1 MDFKNVVNKI
11 SQFEKVLLI
20 CSPNLKDKLISHFS
34 ILFSLKNIVYK
45 TKSEV
50 VNDLLG
56 VYEILG
62 RLSLQKEKN
71 ISPEL
76 AKILLNNSLLVS
88 EDMVIYSNKVK
99 ELIEIK
105 KRFNKY
111 LRKNELISNLYS
123 SRQIIIVDE
132 YDDNDKFFKAKDILK
147 SISSNIVYLYTN
159 DNKHKDIEILEFK
172 DYKEEV
178 LFALKK
184 IANLLESGVDANKIK
199 IQIPNEY
206 LNYANEVFTLSNISL
221 NINSSSSLK
230 EFEITKN
237 IINELNLL
245 LNENIDDAFRRVLE
259 KYASY
264 DNPILEKIVNIFN
277 KYLKYDLKLEEIIA
291 DINFEFSNSK
301 YSKKYI
307 GGINVCN
314 ILENV
319 VEEDDYIFILGFNQD
334 VFPKTFKDEEYLL
347 DFERKELGLLL
358 SSDKNKALNEKV
370 INTLN
375 SINNLYLSYNATLNL
390 ASIALKLGSNLK
402 IEKKENDYN
411 VSYSKKL
418 DEIAL
423 GKHLDLYFKY
433 DIRSDALSKLY
444 NMYPIN
450 NYKKYDNKFTGVNDE
465 FYNLYLKD
473 GITLS
478 YTAIDK
484 YNNCGFLFYLENV
497 LKIRRVSNEESIF
510 IGNLIHHLLYSVLNE
525 DEIVDLKCFMN
536 NVLKEYCLNEEI
548 SLNAKDEFF
557 INKYIDTLLYLL
569 DFISLHSKNSEF
581 KIFGLEKEF
590 CLDLD
595 FDIDVKLKGKIDKIL
610 TLEINQQKYAI
621 VVDYKSGSTDFDLNR
636 VVHGL
641 NMQIMFYFYFLNKTY
656 ANEFEFAGGYLQGVM
671 PNSTFTFDSKK
682 TYLDQLYEHFKLE
695 GYSSSNIE
703 VLKKIDKDIENE
715 SKFIKGIRFTKDG
728 DFHHYSKSKVLS
740 KKQFEKLYKLTEEII
755 STSTKNILSGIF
767 LINPK
772 KIGNSIDSC
781 KYCPYK
787 DICFREEKDYE
798 ILTDYK
804 DFKFLEDEDDS
815 N

>member
-111 LRKNELISNLYS
+111 LRENELISNLYS

-264 DNPILEKIVNIFN
+264 DNPILEK
-277 KYLKYDLKLEEIIA
+277 
-291 DINFEFSNSK
+291 
-301 YSKKYI
+301 
-307 GGINVCN
+307 
-314 ILENV
+314 
-319 VEEDDYIFILGFNQD
+319 
-334 VFPKTFKDEEYLL
+334 
-347 DFERKELGLLL
+347 
-358 SSDKNKALNEKV
+358 
-370 INTLN
+370 
-375 SINNLYLSYNATLNL
+375 
-390 ASIALKLGSNLK
+390 
-402 IEKKENDYN
+402 
-411 VSYSKKL
+411 
-418 DEIAL
+418 
-423 GKHLDLYFKY
+423 
-433 DIRSDALSKLY
+433 
-444 NMYPIN
+444 
-450 NYKKYDNKFTGVNDE
+450 
-465 FYNLYLKD
+465 
-473 GITLS
+473 
-478 YTAIDK
+478 
-484 YNNCGFLFYLENV
+484 
-497 LKIRRVSNEESIF
+497 
-510 IGNLIHHLLYSVLNE
+510 
-525 DEIVDLKCFMN
+525 
-536 NVLKEYCLNEEI
+536 
-548 SLNAKDEFF
+548 
-557 INKYIDTLLYLL
+557 
-569 DFISLHSKNSEF
+569 
-581 KIFGLEKEF
+581 
-590 CLDLD
+590 
-595 FDIDVKLKGKIDKIL
+595 
-610 TLEINQQKYAI
+610 
-621 VVDYKSGSTDFDLNR
+621 
-636 VVHGL
+636 
-641 NMQIMFYFYFLNKTY
+641 
-656 ANEFEFAGGYLQGVM
+656 
-671 PNSTFTFDSKK
+671 
-682 TYLDQLYEHFKLE
+682 
-695 GYSSSNIE
+695 
-703 VLKKIDKDIENE
+703 
-715 SKFIKGIRFTKDG
+715 
-728 DFHHYSKSKVLS
+728 
-740 KKQFEKLYKLTEEII
+740 
-755 STSTKNILSGIF
+755 
-767 LINPK
+767 
-772 KIGNSIDSC
+772 
-781 KYCPYK
+781 
-787 DICFREEKDYE
+787 
-798 ILTDYK
+798 
-804 DFKFLEDEDDS
+804 
-815 N
+815 